1 MRVTLLIATR
11 DRRASL
17 ERCLEAAGQ
26 RARPGPLEVVV
37 VDNGS
42 RDGTGAFLA
51 EYARRAPFQ
60 LVALSEPR
68 PGKSRA
74 LNTGLARV
82 TGDVIAFID
91 DDIYVTPD
99 YFERLTEIFERE
111 DVGYCGGRIL
121 LHDPTDLPMT
131 RAYHDDDPTH
141 PRRARSSRRGRF
153 RAATWR
159 FGGTVLEAIGGF
171 DPMLGPGT
179 PFICEDVDLAARASV
194 AGWVG
199 GYFPELLVYH
209 HHGRKT
215 SAQEAALVRDYSW
228 GRGAYFAKFIF
239 DRRTRIQYLKRCYW
253 HWRALPFRVLR
264 QEVVGRGTLHPGAP
278 LRVAA
283 ADAARAGEAV
293 GRRARTGQGRLS
305 VSRRTPP
312 RTSGIDR
319 GRRSRS

>member
-1 MRVTLLIATR
+1 MRVSLLIATR

-17 ERCLEAAGQ
+17 ERCLEAAGLA
-26 RARPGPLEVVV
+26 RAPGPLEVVV

-42 RDGTGAFLA
+42 RDGTGAFLG
-51 EYARRAPFQ
+51 EYARRAPFP

-74 LNTGLARV
+74 LNTGLAQV
-82 TGDVIAFID
+82 TGDVIALID
-91 DDIYVTPD
+91 DDIYLTPD
-99 YFERLTEIFERE
+99 YFERLAEIFERE
-111 DVGYCGGRIL
+111 EVGYCGGRIL

-131 RAYHDDDPTH
+131 LRTTTTTQLIPPGTFITAGEIQGCNMAF
-141 PRRARSSRRGRF
+141 RRE
-153 RAATWR
+153 
-159 FGGTVLEAIGGF
+159 VLEAIGGF

-179 PFICEDVDLAARASV
+179 PFICEDVDLAARASL

-239 DRRTRIQYLKRCYW
+239 DRRTRLQYLKRCYW
-253 HWRALPFRVLR
+253 HWRAVPFRVLR
-264 QEVVGRGTLHPGAP
+264 QEVSGAVRYTLARLFGSPQATPP
-278 LRVAA
+278 LAA
-283 ADAARAGEAV
+283 RPSDAARAQVKAG
-293 GRRARTGQGRLS
+293 
-305 VSRRTPP
+305 
-312 RTSGIDR
+312 
-319 GRRSRS
+319 